1 MAPEDDYPA
10 GWLTRLRR
18 GIVSGVAV
26 TGLAVLLAA
35 IPTLIAWLAPG
46 ADTTSALSAL
56 KAASMVV
63 VAGDHGGLVLNG
75 TFVSMTPLLVTIVLG
90 WLVANHAQRCDQ
102 TSGFVGYCLGY
113 TAAMS
118 FFAGWSRLGATH
130 APILRSAVAA
140 LCFVTLVGGLARYG
154 AHGWHQLPIRWQSV
168 VRAVT
173 GSAMLYVLA
182 ASVLAMLAL
191 VWHSSQAADLQGQV
205 ATGASG
211 LPVALIGIA
220 ATPNA
225 ALAVTGYLTG
235 PGFQIGSDTSI
246 SAFSVSHGRLPVF
259 PMLAALPNGDPAAV
273 LGIALIVIVGLLAG
287 WLSVRIVPGAES
299 GSRWAHAGDLVLVS
313 LGTGALLAVGGMLAS
328 GSLGEGK
335 LAHVGV
341 VSWQVLLS
349 ASGVMV
355 VSTTVWAGVQRL
367 RGSAVGLPELRVP
380 DLTLSTRAQRKVSN
394 SVASSVGSTAG
405 RSVDRTGPDR
415 EGHSLD
421 SAPPQS
427 RSA

>member
-1 MAPEDDYPA
+1 MALE
-10 GWLTRLRR
+10 
-18 GIVSGVAV
+18 SG
-26 TGLAVLLAA
+26 
-35 IPTLIAWLAPG
+35 
-46 ADTTSALSAL
+46 
-56 KAASMVV
+56 
-63 VAGDHGGLVLNG
+63 
-75 TFVSMTPLLVTIVLG
+75 
-90 WLVANHAQRCDQ
+90 R
-102 TSGFVGYCLGY
+102 
-113 TAAMS
+113 
-118 FFAGWSRLGATH
+118 
-130 APILRSAVAA
+130 
-140 LCFVTLVGGLARYG
+140 
-154 AHGWHQLPIRWQSV
+154 
-168 VRAVT
+168 
-173 GSAMLYVLA
+173 GSAGA
-182 ASVLAMLAL
+182 GGHRSV
-191 VWHSSQAADLQGQV
+191 
-205 ATGASG
+205 G

-287 WLSVRIVPGAES
+287 WLAVRIVPGAES

-313 LGTGALLAVGGMLAS
+313 LGTGALLAVGGCSRPAVSAKAS
-328 GSLGEGK
+328 S
-335 LAHVGV
+335 HVGV

-367 RGSAVGLPELRVP
+367 RGSAVGLPELKVP
-380 DLTLSTRAQRKVSN
+380 DLTLSTRAQRKVSS